1 MLEVAVMVLMKRYQN
16 CHDFAQTEA
25 FGSATGFASTFNQV

>member
-1 MLEVAVMVLMKRYQN
+1 MLEVAVMVLMERYQN

-25 FGSATGFASTFNQV
+25 FGSATSVATALDRM